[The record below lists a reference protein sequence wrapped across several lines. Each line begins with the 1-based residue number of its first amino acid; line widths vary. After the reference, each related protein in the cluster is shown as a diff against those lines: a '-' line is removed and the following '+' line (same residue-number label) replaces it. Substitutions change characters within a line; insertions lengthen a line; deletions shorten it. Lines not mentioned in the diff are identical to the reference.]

1 MFKCVQIIQSL
12 KLNHK
17 ESLWYSVFLSK
28 TGSRIGDSDF
38 LFIANFYLLVFSGE
52 AISKKLFEVL
62 KDFMKELN
70 TDTSRIMKFNN
81 YDEAAAVSIYSTKNK
96 RKKME
101 DRHICYQDLNNL
113 FNMKVNFFF
122 LLYLLLG
129 RPTAN
134 FGALLR
140 EQPHQIILITA
151 LLILVLT

>member
-1 MFKCVQIIQSL
+1 
-12 KLNHK
+12 
-17 ESLWYSVFLSK
+17 
-28 TGSRIGDSDF
+28 
-38 LFIANFYLLVFSGE
+38 
-52 AISKKLFEVL
+52 
-62 KDFMKELN
+62 MKELN

-113 FNMKVNFFF
+113 FNMKVNFLF

-134 FGALLR
+134 WCTVEG
-140 EQPHQIILITA
+140 TA
-151 LLILVLT
+151 SPNDINHCAFSSCFDMKFTGSLVASLDP